1 MSVCEAPVNDQPL
14 FSMEGIVKSF
24 FGVKANDNIHFE
36 VSRGEIHTLL
46 GENGAGK
53 STLMNVL
60 SGLYTPEAGAIRIDG
75 REQAFRSPRDAIA
88 AGVGML
94 HQHFMLIPSQTVW
107 ENIALGNPELPQIL
121 PKDKIV
127 GRIHALSQTYGLK
140 VDPGSP
146 VWQLSI
152 GEQQRAA
159 ILKILYRQAH
169 ILILDEPTAVLT
181 PQESRHLFA
190 TMRRMAGEGHGIV
203 FISHK
208 LDEVMEI
215 SDRITVLRKGCNA
228 GTLTV
233 QEATKERLAE
243 MMVGRRLTF
252 QINKTVQNP
261 GEAVLEAENITVM
274 GDRGAEKVKGL
285 SMTLRKHEILGLAGV
300 SGNGQKELCEALSG
314 LRKTESGFV
323 KVDGKDLTGKDPK
336 VFLKHRVTYIP
347 ADRKGTGLVPSMN
360 IRENVALRKYW
371 KEEYTRYGAF
381 IHWENI
387 AGHTGRLV
395 ERFRVANPGLG
406 YPVRLLSG
414 GNMQKLMLARELS
427 DNPRAIIAMQPTW
440 GLDVGATLYVREILL
455 AQRDRG
461 AAVLLVSDDLEE
473 IFSVSDRIAVIYGGS
488 LTGVIEDVDAVTEE
502 ELGLMM
508 AGTVL
513 QRYSPP
519 AGKTVPEMTER

>member
-1 MSVCEAPVNDQPL
+1 MAVSELAGTATPL
-14 FSMEGIVKSF
+14 VSMEGIVKSF
-24 FGVKANDNIHFE
+24 FGVKANDNIYFD
-36 VSRGEIHTLL
+36 VRGGEIHTLL

-60 SGLYTPEAGAIRIDG
+60 CGLYTPESGKIRIEG
-75 REQAFRSPRDAIA
+75 REQVFRNPRDAIS

-107 ENIALGNPELPQIL
+107 ENVALGNRDLPQIL
-121 PKDKIV
+121 PKDEII
-127 GRIHALSQTYGLK
+127 GRVRMLSQTYGLN
-140 VDPGSP
+140 VDPRSP

-159 ILKILYRQAH
+159 ILKMLYRQAR

-181 PQESRHLFA
+181 PQEARHLFS
-190 TMRRMAGEGHGIV
+190 TIRRMASEGHGIV

-215 SDRITVLRKGCNA
+215 SDRVTVLRKGCNV
-228 GTLTV
+228 GTV
-233 QEATKERLAE
+233 PVKEATKEKLAE
-243 MMVGRRLTF
+243 MMVGRRINF

-261 GEAVLEAENITVM
+261 GEAVMEVENLKVRD
-274 GDRGAEKVKGL
+274 DRGALKVKDL
-285 SMTLRKHEILGLAGV
+285 SLFLRKREILGLAGV
-300 SGNGQKELCEALSG
+300 SGNGQQELCEALSG
-314 LRKTESGFV
+314 LRKPDSGAV
-323 KVDGKDLTGKDPK
+323 KVDGKDLAGKDPK
-336 VFLKHRVTYIP
+336 TFLKHRVTYIP
-347 ADRKGTGLVPSMN
+347 ADRKGTGLVPTMN
-360 IRENVALRKYW
+360 IRENIALRKYW

-395 ERFRVANPGLG
+395 ERFKVANPGLG

-427 DNPRAIIAMQPTW
+427 DNPRVIIAMQPTW
-440 GLDVGATLYVREILL
+440 GLDVGATLFVRETLL

-461 AAVLLVSDDLEE
+461 AAILLVSDDLEE
-473 IFSVSDRIAVIYGGS
+473 VFAVSDRIAVIYGGRIM
-488 LTGVIEDVDAVTEE
+488 GIVDDVDSVTEE
-502 ELGLMM
+502 ELGLLM

-513 QRYSPP
+513 ERYGSAEMPVE
-519 AGKTVPEMTER
+519 APEVG

>member
-1 MSVCEAPVNDQPL
+1 VAVSESTGAVPL
-14 FSMEGIVKSF
+14 VSMEGIVKSF
-24 FGVKANDNIHFE
+24 FGIKANDNIHFD
-36 VSRGEIHTLL
+36 VRRGEIHTLL

-60 SGLYTPEAGAIRIDG
+60 CGLYTPESGTIRIDG
-75 REQAFRSPRDAIA
+75 REQEFKSPRDAIA
-88 AGVGML
+88 AGIGML
-94 HQHFMLIPSQTVW
+94 HQHFMLIPSRTVW
-107 ENIALGNPELPQIL
+107 ENVALGNRDLPQIL
-121 PKDKIV
+121 PKDEII
-127 GRIHALSQTYGLK
+127 GRIRMLSQTYGLN
-140 VDPGSP
+140 VDPRAQ

-159 ILKILYRQAH
+159 IVKMLYRQAH
-169 ILILDEPTAVLT
+169 ILILDEPTAVVT
-181 PQESRHLFA
+181 PQEARHLFSII
-190 TMRRMAGEGHGIV
+190 RKMASEGHGII

-215 SDRITVLRKGCNA
+215 SDRVTVLRKGCNA
-228 GTLTV
+228 GTV
-233 QEATKERLAE
+233 SVKDATKEKLAE
-243 MMVGRRLTF
+243 MMVGRRVTF

-261 GEAVLEAENITVM
+261 GEAVVEVEKLNVRD
-274 GDRGAEKVKGL
+274 DRDTLKVKDF
-285 SMTLRKHEILGLAGV
+285 SMILRKREILGLAGV
-300 SGNGQKELCEALSG
+300 SGNGQQELCEALSG
-314 LRKTESGFV
+314 LRKPDSGTV
-323 KVDGKDLTGKDPK
+323 KVDGKDLAGRDPK
-336 VFLKHRVTYIP
+336 TFLKHRVTYIP
-347 ADRKGTGLVPSMN
+347 ADRKGTGLVPNMN
-360 IRENVALRKYW
+360 IRENIALRKYW

-395 ERFRVANPGLG
+395 ERFKVANPGLG

-461 AAVLLVSDDLEE
+461 AAILLVSDDLEE
-473 IFSVSDRIAVIYGGS
+473 IFAVSDRVAVIYGGRIM
-488 LTGVIEDVDAVTEE
+488 GIVDDVDAITEE

-513 QRYSPP
+513 ERYR
-519 AGKTVPEMTER
+519 GKAVPSGVTEDD

>member
-1 MSVCEAPVNDQPL
+1 MAVSESTGAVPL
-14 FSMEGIVKSF
+14 VSMEGIVKSF
-24 FGVKANDNIHFE
+24 FGIKANDNIHFD
-36 VSRGEIHTLL
+36 VRRGEIHTLL

-60 SGLYTPEAGAIRIDG
+60 CGLYTPESGTIRIDG
-75 REQAFRSPRDAIA
+75 REQEFKSPRDAIA
-88 AGVGML
+88 AGIGML
-94 HQHFMLIPSQTVW
+94 HQHFMLIPSRTVW
-107 ENIALGNPELPQIL
+107 ENVALGNRDLPQIL
-121 PKDKIV
+121 PKDEII
-127 GRIHALSQTYGLK
+127 GRIRMLSQTYGLN
-140 VDPGSP
+140 VDPRAQ

-159 ILKILYRQAH
+159 IVKMLYRQAH
-169 ILILDEPTAVLT
+169 ILILDEPTAVVT
-181 PQESRHLFA
+181 PQEARHLFSII
-190 TMRRMAGEGHGIV
+190 RKMASEGHGII

-215 SDRITVLRKGCNA
+215 SDRVTVLRKGCNA
-228 GTLTV
+228 GTV
-233 QEATKERLAE
+233 SVKDATKEKLAE
-243 MMVGRRLTF
+243 MMVGRRVTF

-261 GEAVLEAENITVM
+261 GEAVVEVEKLNVRD
-274 GDRGAEKVKGL
+274 DRDTLKVKDF
-285 SMTLRKHEILGLAGV
+285 SMILRKREILGLAGV
-300 SGNGQKELCEALSG
+300 SGNGQQELCEALSG
-314 LRKTESGFV
+314 LRKPDSGTV
-323 KVDGKDLTGKDPK
+323 KVDGKDLAGRDPK
-336 VFLKHRVTYIP
+336 TFLKHRVTYIP
-347 ADRKGTGLVPSMN
+347 ADRKGTGLVPNMN
-360 IRENVALRKYW
+360 IRENIALRKYW

-395 ERFRVANPGLG
+395 ERFKVANPGLG

-461 AAVLLVSDDLEE
+461 AAILLVSDDLEE
-473 IFSVSDRIAVIYGGS
+473 IFAVSDRVAVIYGGRIM
-488 LTGVIEDVDAVTEE
+488 GIVDDVDAITEE

-513 QRYSPP
+513 ERYR
-519 AGKTVPEMTER
+519 GKAVPSGVTEDD

>member
-1 MSVCEAPVNDQPL
+1 
-14 FSMEGIVKSF
+14 MEGIVKSF
-24 FGVKANDNIHFE
+24 FGIKANDNIHFD
-36 VSRGEIHTLL
+36 VRRGEIHTLL

-60 SGLYTPEAGAIRIDG
+60 CGLYTPESGTIRIDG
-75 REQAFRSPRDAIA
+75 REQEFKSPRDAIA
-88 AGVGML
+88 AGIGML
-94 HQHFMLIPSQTVW
+94 HQHFMLIPSRTVW
-107 ENIALGNPELPQIL
+107 ENVALGNRDLPQIL
-121 PKDKIV
+121 PKDEII
-127 GRIHALSQTYGLK
+127 GRIRKLSQTYGLN
-140 VDPGSP
+140 VDPRAQ

-159 ILKILYRQAH
+159 IVKMLYRQAH
-169 ILILDEPTAVLT
+169 ILILDEPTAVVT
-181 PQESRHLFA
+181 PQEARHLFSII
-190 TMRRMAGEGHGIV
+190 RKMASEGHGII

-215 SDRITVLRKGCNA
+215 SDRVTVLRKGCNA
-228 GTLTV
+228 GTV
-233 QEATKERLAE
+233 SVKDATKEKLAE
-243 MMVGRRLTF
+243 MMVGRRVTF

-261 GEAVLEAENITVM
+261 GEAVVEVEKLNVRD
-274 GDRGAEKVKGL
+274 DRDTLKVKDF
-285 SMTLRKHEILGLAGV
+285 SMILRKREILGLAGV
-300 SGNGQKELCEALSG
+300 SGNGQQELCEALSG
-314 LRKTESGFV
+314 LRKPDSGTV
-323 KVDGKDLTGKDPK
+323 KVDGKDLAGRDPK
-336 VFLKHRVTYIP
+336 TFLKHRVTYIP
-347 ADRKGTGLVPSMN
+347 ADRKGTGLVPNMN
-360 IRENVALRKYW
+360 IRENIALRKYW

-395 ERFRVANPGLG
+395 ERFKVANPGLG

-461 AAVLLVSDDLEE
+461 AAILLVSDDLEE
-473 IFSVSDRIAVIYGGS
+473 IFAVSDRVAVIYGGRIM
-488 LTGVIEDVDAVTEE
+488 GIVDDVDAITEE

-513 QRYSPP
+513 ERYR
-519 AGKTVPEMTER
+519 GKAVPSGVTEDD